1 MTSLKN
7 KLSTAAFAAAASLF
21 LVQTSGALIVP
32 FDEQFSSGASNWLNG
47 SSSAP
52 TWSETGGVDGGGY
65 ISAPGTIVS
74 SGFGAIVF
82 RGNAATNASGGAF
95 VGDWL
100 TGGVTLFTAY
110 VRHNATADLNI
121 FARLDSGGG
130 RAGSTVSF
138 LVAPNT
144 WTLLSVPIVDS
155 ASSFQSYG
163 GASPGGQ
170 VPNAAGF
177 SSIFSSVQ
185 NIQIVIAPDV
195 ALAGN
200 TYSFDVDGISV
211 VPEPSTVG
219 LLVFGLAGLAW
230 LQHRRTRR
238 KLV

>member
-1 MTSLKN
+1 MQLPTSLKF
-7 KLSTAAFAAAASLF
+7 LLLPIVLFSTATTGFTL
-21 LVQTSGALIVP
+21 LVP
-32 FDEQFSSGASNWLNG
+32 FNEEFATGTSNWLAG
-47 SSSAP
+47 DSSAA
-52 TWSETGGVDGGGY
+52 TWNATGGVDGGGY

-82 RGNAATNASGGAF
+82 RGNATADASGGAF

-100 TGGVTLFTAY
+100 TGGVTLFNTY
-110 VRHNATADLNI
+110 VRHNALADLNI
-121 FARLDSGGG
+121 FARLDSGAG

-230 LQHRRTRR
+230 LQRRRARR